1 METIDADAMDSR
13 VDAGPG
19 AASRVPKHCFAERCM
34 TASSVL
40 VLRRFETE
48 ALEVVALVG
57 PSAAPSLAGPPGC
70 SIHAWT
76 DGEMRVY
83 RVELPD
89 GYVVRPV
96 DWRRFASDPVQIRA
110 RIEACVNDNLG
121 ASAFEP
127 WSDSALSDAQGQL
140 TMALRDLSS
149 IIEVLEVHCD
159 VDREAGAILVTV
171 DYVDVF
177 RRRHNLVVSFGLLV
191 PGGGG

>member
-1 METIDADAMDSR
+1 MPSAVTVRRFAGESIEIVCLALPVTTPAL
-13 VDAGPG
+13 VAGPG
-19 AASRVPKHCFAERCM
+19 CKVASWA
-34 TASSVL
+34 
-40 VLRRFETE
+40 
-48 ALEVVALVG
+48 
-57 PSAAPSLAGPPGC
+57 
-70 SIHAWT
+70 
-76 DGEMRVY
+76 DGDMQVY
-83 RVELPD
+83 GVELPD

-127 WSDSALSDAQGQL
+127 WSESSLSDARERL

-159 VDREAGAILVTV
+159 VEQDAGAILVTV

-177 RRRHNLVVSFGLLV
+177 RRRHNLVVSFGSLV
-191 PGGGG
+191 PGACG

>member
-1 METIDADAMDSR
+1 METIDADAMDDR

-19 AASRVPKHCFAERCM
+19 AASRVPKHCFAARRM
-34 TASSVL
+34 TATSSL
-40 VLRRFETE
+40 VLRRFEAE

-57 PSAAPSLAGPPGC
+57 PSATPSLAGPPGC
-70 SIHAWT
+70 SIRAWT

-127 WSDSALSDAQGQL
+127 WSDSSMSDAQGQL

-159 VDREAGAILVTV
+159 VDRGAGAILVTV

-177 RRRHNLVVSFGLLV
+177 RRRHNLVVPFGLLV
-191 PGGGG
+191 P